1 MLCVGWMD
9 GMVFIGHRSSKSTF
23 GAKND
28 ISPHQKV
35 CTKFQGEL
43 AVTESE
49 EDYKRCILFSTML
62 VPKLLMAN
70 YFKGGRSSLPK
81 AISSMLASL
90 YRCLQGW
97 KEKLGSYKIVCLI

>member
-9 GMVFIGHRSSKSTF
+9 GMVFIGPRALSVRIMIF
-23 GAKND
+23 L
-28 ISPHQKV
+28 PHQKV

-62 VPKLLMAN
+62 VPKLL
-70 YFKGGRSSLPK
+70 
-81 AISSMLASL
+81 ISAAHGPLA
-90 YRCLQGW
+90 
-97 KEKLGSYKIVCLI
+97 E